1 MDRRKRALVTGGATG
16 IGRAA
21 VLHLARAGFD
31 IALNYRSS
39 AEAARAVAAEA
50 EAAGAKVLLLAG
62 DVADDVQVR
71 AMLKQ
76 VEATFGGLDALI
88 NNAGTTI
95 STPPKDLDAVSVDD
109 WDRVFAVN
117 VRGPFLVTR
126 AAVPLLKRGENPSI
140 VNTASIVGLRP
151 GPQPLPYAASKAAIV
166 SLTKQLAGALGP
178 EIRVNAVAPG
188 WMEGEWMERM
198 LGDNY
203 GRLMERRA
211 KATPLGRC
219 VTADDVAER
228 LIQNTDAA
236 RLAGVRANADR
247 YPTRIFANASVNTA
261 WRNGPVES
269 IHAGRYRGYPLDQ
282 RRITAVEEREL
293 MDFASQRLALG
304 MAICSRLVLEPQQR
318 PWREQVLP
326 YGLAEILMVTPTG
339 WTLTESSRD
348 ARLPA

>member
-31 IALNYRSS
+31 VALNYRSS
-39 AEAARAVAAEA
+39 ADAARAVAAEA
-50 EAAGAKVLLLAG
+50 QAAGAKVLLLAA
-62 DVADDVQVR
+62 DVADDAQVR

-76 VEATFGGLDALI
+76 VEASFGGLEALI

-95 STPPKDLDAVSVDD
+95 PTPPKELDAVRVED

-117 VRGPFLVTR
+117 VRGLFLVTR
-126 AAVPLLKRGENPSI
+126 AAVPLLRLGENPCI

-151 GPQPLPYAASKAAIV
+151 GPQPMPYAASKAAIV

-203 GRLMERRA
+203 ARLMERRA
-211 KATPLGRC
+211 KATPLARC
-219 VTADDVAER
+219 VTADDVAETMLS
-228 LIQNTDAA
+228 LILSNRFVT
-236 RLAGVRANADR
+236 G
-247 YPTRIFANASVNTA
+247 
-261 WRNGPVES
+261 
-269 IHAGRYRGYPLDQ
+269 
-282 RRITAVEEREL
+282 
-293 MDFASQRLALG
+293 
-304 MAICSRLVLEPQQR
+304 
-318 PWREQVLP
+318 
-326 YGLAEILMVTPTG
+326 EIIVIDG
-339 WTLTESSRD
+339 GFSSTT
-348 ARLPA
+348 